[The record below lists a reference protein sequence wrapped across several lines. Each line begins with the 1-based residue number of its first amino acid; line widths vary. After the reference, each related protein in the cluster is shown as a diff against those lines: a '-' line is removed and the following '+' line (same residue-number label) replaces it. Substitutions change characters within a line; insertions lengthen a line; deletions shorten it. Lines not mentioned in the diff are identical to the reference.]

1 MLKIKR
7 IVFPVLI
14 ILILIIG
21 GCDKGIEP
29 RPADKI
35 PGFGGRITFIGTWPD
50 SIKRTFIVVFDSLLE
65 SPDDFSL
72 YNLKFISDSIP
83 SGVNYYD
90 YDSRINPIVP
100 IASGDYAYLIV
111 VQQKTPN
118 ISLDRKDWIVSGVYY
133 AFGDTTHPGQLIIP
147 DKSFVKNIN
156 IWCDFNNPPPQPP
169 GL

>member
-1 MLKIKR
+1 MLKFKKI
-7 IVFPVLI
+7 IFPFLLLI
-14 ILILIIG
+14 ILINE

-29 RPADKI
+29 RPSDEV
-35 PGFGGRITFIGTWPD
+35 PGFGGRITFVGTWPD

-65 SPDDFSL
+65 TPDDFSL

-100 IASGDYAYLIV
+100 VGSGDYAYVIV
-111 VQQKTPN
+111 VQQKTEN
-118 ISLDRKDWIVSGVYY
+118 ISLQPKDWIVSGVYY
-133 AFGDTTHPGQLIIP
+133 TLGDTTHPGELIIP

-169 GL
+169 VF